1 MLKCYKWVCINVIS
15 QKPANVYNDQMQLL
29 LFFVVSSL
37 LASFVAIDQFV
48 AEYRFAMV
56 VLAVYP
62 VVMFHWTA
70 WFLRTLRELRG

>member
-1 MLKCYKWVCINVIS
+1 
-15 QKPANVYNDQMQLL
+15 MQLL